1 MMDPAPISRAVM
13 ERAVTYLTVALT
25 VAMIMLGAVVHGT
38 GSSLACPDWPMCY
51 GSAFPTMVGGVLF
64 EHSHR
69 LLGTLI
75 GVCIVTLNILVL
87 KRHARDFSRLA
98 LASAIG
104 LIVLHAV
111 TVGVG
116 VSKMIWPLA
125 VGGLVLNIPLF
136 IMAVMGARKQDA
148 TPVWTLTL
156 LHLTIIQGILGG
168 LTVMLKLPIMV
179 SSAHLGLSMIVLSTL
194 VVLALHLRDSG
205 QERAPLQV
213 SRKPLT
219 VAIALL
225 YAQILLGALVKHT
238 GASLACGVDVINCNG
253 GAPHGGPA
261 HLHFTHR
268 ILAVLV
274 LAAII
279 VATIPII
286 RAAKRQ
292 GNQRVRFFASAA
304 HVIVILQIA
313 LGISTVLSYIA
324 VPFAAAH
331 LGLGALLLADLVAL
345 FVNVKPSPVLAT
357 AAEPARGGLA
367 HAT

>member
-1 MMDPAPISRAVM
+1 M
-13 ERAVTYLTVALT
+13 ERLVTYVTVGLT

-51 GSAFPTMVGGVLF
+51 GSAFPAMVGGVLF

-75 GVCIVTLNILVL
+75 GVCIVTLNILAL
-87 KRHARDFSRLA
+87 RRHGRDFSRAGLASGLA
-98 LASAIG
+98 LIIA
-104 LIVLHAV
+104 HAAL
-111 TVGVG
+111 VGIG
-116 VSKMIWPLA
+116 VSRSIWPLA
-125 VGGLVLNIPLF
+125 LAGLALNIPLF
-136 IMAVMGARKQDA
+136 VMAVIGARKHDA
-148 TPVWTLTL
+148 TPVLTLTL

-168 LTVMLKLPIMV
+168 LTVVLKLPVMV

-194 VVLALHLRDSG
+194 VVLALRLRDSG
-205 QERAPLQV
+205 QQQPLQI

-225 YAQILLGALVKHT
+225 YMQILLGALVKHT
-238 GASLACGVDVINCNG
+238 GASLACGVDVLTCNG

-261 HLHFTHR
+261 HLQVTHR
-268 ILAVLV
+268 ILAFLV
-274 LAAII
+274 LAAIVI
-279 VATIPII
+279 ATIPII
-286 RAAKRQ
+286 KAAKRQ
-292 GNQRVRFFASAA
+292 GNAQARFFASSA

-345 FVNVKPSPVLAT
+345 FFSIKPSQARLT
-357 AAEPARGGLA
+357 AAQPVSGGLA